1 MQVRF
6 LLFPLNNQG
15 HTIVWLFILQK
26 GGDNVSL
33 TKLQKKFAEYY
44 AQGYRQGEAA
54 RLAGYSSK
62 SADSQAVD
70 NLKNPQI
77 IEYIEDLNKASK
89 LALRLRF
96 SGMATTAYNEL
107 TKVLLDEDTPP
118 QTKANVAKMILD
130 YAGMEEPKKVNVT
143 ADVTQTTN
151 PFAGLTTD
159 ELRKLIDDG

>member
-1 MQVRF
+1 MAF
-6 LLFPLNNQG
+6 YY
-15 HTIVWLFILQK
+15 ILK
-26 GGDNVSL
+26 GGDGVSL

-44 AQGYRQGEAA
+44 SQGYRQGEAA

-77 IEYIEDLNKASK
+77 IEYIEELNKASK

-130 YAGMEEPKKVNVT
+130 YAGMEEPKQVNLT
-143 ADVTQTTN
+143 ADVKTVN
-151 PFAGLTTD
+151 PFDGLTTE
-159 ELRKLIDDG
+159 ELRKLVDDG

>member
-1 MQVRF
+1 MQECKGSKEYVVTQLCGF
-6 LLFPLNNQG
+6 LFWIG
-15 HTIVWLFILQK
+15 GEIVA
-26 GGDNVSL
+26 L

-44 AQGYRQGEAA
+44 SQGYKQGEAA
-54 RLAGYSSK
+54 RLAGYSPK

-77 IEYIEDLNKASK
+77 IEYIEQLNKASK

-107 TKVLLDEDTPP
+107 TKVLLDQDTPP

-130 YAGMEEPKKVNVT
+130 YAGMEEPKQLNVT
-143 ADVTQTTN
+143 ADVNQSN
-151 PFAGLTTD
+151 PFEGLTTD

>member
-1 MQVRF
+1 
-6 LLFPLNNQG
+6 
-15 HTIVWLFILQK
+15 
-26 GGDNVSL
+26 VSL

-44 AQGYRQGEAA
+44 SQGYRQGEAA

-70 NLKNPQI
+70 NLKNSQI
-77 IEYIEDLNKASK
+77 IEYIEELNKASK

-130 YAGMEEPKKVNVT
+130 YAGMEEPKQVNLT
-143 ADVTQTTN
+143 ADVKTVN
-151 PFAGLTTD
+151 PFDGLTTE
-159 ELRKLIDDG
+159 ELRKLVDDG